1 MALLWGSHF
10 IPFIIRISLGVAVPT
25 LMTLY
30 SISPEAMGFVLSG
43 YTWSYLAGLPL
54 IGILVGRFGPLLVM
68 GIGSI
73 VWGLS
78 TLALPLATTAVGL
91 FVMRAFFGIGHCMMI
106 PGGAVSIRDWVG
118 SHQRAL
124 AVGLIFTGGTIGLA
138 VGSPSA
144 AFLLNSLGWEYPFY
158 VGGALSLLFTLLWF
172 TLYPREAPPGRSPSV
187 EEESEPKVEKI
198 RVPWLSLLRHRTTWG
213 MAFSQMGYLYV
224 YFLFIT
230 WIFGYLIIDR
240 EMETW
245 EAGMAASLPFW
256 MGIAGTIGGGWVAD
270 FLIRSG
276 VSKNT
281 ARKGM
286 IAGGLMGATLFVVA
300 AAYTNN
306 IWLVVALL
314 ALCMFSLRMTTASSN
329 SLSIDL
335 APENAVAALATIQ
348 SIGGNIGGLM
358 APILTGYILGATGS
372 FVGALV
378 FAGGI
383 ATFSACSMLFLV
395 GHIGEEGDRMV
406 LES

>member
-1 MALLWGSHF
+1 
-10 IPFIIRISLGVAVPT
+10 
-25 LMTLY
+25 MTLY
-30 SISPEAMGFVLSG
+30 SISPEAMGVILSG
-43 YTWSYLAGLPL
+43 FSWSYMAGLPL
-54 IGILVGRFGPLLVM
+54 IGIIVDRFGPLLVM

-73 VWGLS
+73 VWGLA
-78 TLALPLATTAVGL
+78 TLALPLATTAVGFFLMRVL
-91 FVMRAFFGIGHCMMI
+91 FGFGHCMMI
-106 PGGAVSIRDWVG
+106 PAGAVSIRDWVG

-124 AVGLIFTGGTIGLA
+124 AVGLIFSGGTIGLA

-144 AFLLNSLGWEYPFY
+144 AFLLQNLGWETPFY
-158 VGGALSLLFTLLWF
+158 VGGAASLIFTLIWF
-172 TLYPREAPPGRSPSV
+172 TLYPKETPPGRSLSGEV
-187 EEESEPKVEKI
+187 ETEQGAEKI

-224 YFLFIT
+224 YFFFIT
-230 WIFGYLIIDR
+230 WIPGYLV
-240 EMETW
+240 MERNMTILDT
-245 EAGMAASLPFW
+245 GMVASLPFL
-256 MGIAGTIGGGWVAD
+256 MGIAGTIGGGWLGD

-276 VSKNT
+276 VSKNN
-281 ARKGM
+281 ARKGL
-286 IAGGLMGATLFVVA
+286 IVGGLIGSTIFVISAAFTTQTWLAVTLL
-300 AAYTNN
+300 T
-306 IWLVVALL
+306 
-314 ALCMFSLRMTTASSN
+314 LCMGSLRMTTASSN

-335 APENAVAALATIQ
+335 APKNALASLASIQ

-406 LES
+406 LSR

>member
-1 MALLWGSHF
+1 VALVWGSHF
-10 IPFIIRISLGVAVPT
+10 IPFIIRISLGVAVPI
-25 LMTLY
+25 LIPLY
-30 SISPEAMGFVLSG
+30 NISPEAMGFVLSG
-43 YTWSYLAGLPL
+43 YSWSYLAGLPL
-54 IGILVGRFGPLLVM
+54 IGILVDRFGPLLVM

-73 VWGLS
+73 VWGLA
-78 TLALPLATTAVGL
+78 TLALPLATTAVGFFLWRAL
-91 FVMRAFFGIGHCMMI
+91 FGVGHCMMI
-106 PGGAVSIRDWVG
+106 PAGAVSIRDWVG

-124 AVGLIFTGGTIGLA
+124 AVGLIFSGGTIGLA

-144 AFLLNSLGWEYPFY
+144 AFLLQNLGWETPFY

-172 TLYPREAPPGRSPSV
+172 TLYPKEAPPGRSPSA
-187 EEESEPKVEKI
+187 EEEDEPKGEEI

-224 YFLFIT
+224 YFFFIT
-230 WIFGYLIIDR
+230 WIPAYLVMEK
-240 EMETW
+240 EMEIP
-245 EAGMAASLPFW
+245 EAGLVASLPFL

-270 FLIRSG
+270 FLIRRG
-276 VSKNT
+276 VSKNR

-286 IAGGLMGATLFVVA
+286 IVCGLLGSTIFVISA
-300 AAYTNN
+300 AFTTQT
-306 IWLVVALL
+306 WLAVTFLT
-314 ALCMFSLRMTTASSN
+314 LCMGSLRMTTASSN

-335 APENAVAALATIQ
+335 APKNALASLASIQ
-348 SIGGNIGGLM
+348 SIGGNMGGLM

-395 GHIGEEGDRMV
+395 GRIGEEGDRMV
-406 LES
+406 LSS